1 MRKKILFWIWTFWI
15 LLTTTSIW
23 YVNADWYAPTGNE
36 RFWNTAAVWWYWVP
50 WADRAQDNWSDELLN
65 IIKTVINWILW
76 LLSLLAL
83 ILCLRWWFQ
92 MLTAWWDDGKVKKWF
107 KVLKNAAIWLAVIWF
122 SRIAVSFVF
131 RIVDKFAT
139 PS

>member
-23 YVNADWYAPTGNE
+23 YVNADLYEPTGNE
-36 RFWNTAAVWWYWVP
+36 KFWDTTAVGWYWVAHTDDQ
-50 WADRAQDNWSDELLN
+50 WASEELLN
-65 IIKTVINWILW
+65 IIKRVINRILW

-131 RIVDKFAT
+131 RIVNKFAT